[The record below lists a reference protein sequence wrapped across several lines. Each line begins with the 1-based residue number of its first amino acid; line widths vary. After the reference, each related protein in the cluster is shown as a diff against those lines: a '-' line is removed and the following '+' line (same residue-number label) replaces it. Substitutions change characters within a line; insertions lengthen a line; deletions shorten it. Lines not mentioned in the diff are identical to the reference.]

1 LIAVGGT
8 PTFPK
13 TKGIEHAIS
22 SDNFF
27 DDMEHLPKK
36 IAIVGAGYIA
46 VELAGV
52 VNALGSET
60 HVFIRNPTLLRTFE
74 DIISSGV
81 DEELVNAGVHIH
93 RSCEPKEITKDDY
106 DGLMTIQGSNGD
118 VIEGFDVV
126 LYAIGRSPNTKTLDL
141 ENAGVNLNSRG
152 YIEVDEFQATSTPNI
167 FAVGDVT
174 GQAELTPVA
183 IAAGRRLAG
192 RLFNNQTDLKL
203 DYDNIPSVVFSHPPV
218 GTIGLTT
225 KDAQDKYGEDNVR
238 SYNANFTNM
247 YHALTDR
254 KTGTKM
260 KMICTGSD
268 DKVVGLHLIGIGS
281 DEMMQGFAVAIKMGA
296 TRKDFND
303 TVAIHPTAS
312 EEVVLM

>member
-1 LIAVGGT
+1 
-8 PTFPK
+8 
-13 TKGIEHAIS
+13 
-22 SDNFF
+22 
-27 DDMEHLPKK
+27 
-36 IAIVGAGYIA
+36 
-46 VELAGV
+46 
-52 VNALGSET
+52 
-60 HVFIRNPTLLRTFE
+60 LRTFE

-81 DEELVNAGVHIH
+81 DEELVNAGVHIQ
-93 RSCEPKEITKDDY
+93 RSCEPKEITKND

-126 LYAIGRSPNTKTLDL
+126 LYAIGRSPNTKTLGL

-203 DYDNIPSVVFSHPPV
+203 DYDNVPSVVFSHPPV

-281 DEMMQGFAVAIKMGA
+281 DEMLQGFAVAIKMGA